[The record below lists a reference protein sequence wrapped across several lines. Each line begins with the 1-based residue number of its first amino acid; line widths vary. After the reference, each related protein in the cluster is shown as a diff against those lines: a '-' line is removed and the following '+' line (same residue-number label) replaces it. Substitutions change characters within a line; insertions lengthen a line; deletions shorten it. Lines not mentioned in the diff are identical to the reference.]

1 MVCAIISPKR
11 QLDSGSI
18 PSFQYSTLIDTLF
31 RFLLIYNF
39 HMPDL
44 PLSGRV
50 ALVTGGAA
58 RLGRAI
64 ALGLAARGADLA
76 LHYNTSE
83 DAANRTAEA
92 IRALGRRC
100 VLIGADLR
108 QPDSAGKLFD
118 TAGAMYGRT
127 DILINS
133 AAVFARGTLEKTSPD
148 LWDKTLAVNLRA
160 PFFLS
165 QAFAAQTENGDII
178 FLTDSRSRRPTAE
191 YLAYT
196 LTKSALITLT
206 RSLAKSL
213 APRIRVNAVAP
224 GAILPPPGEGEEY
237 LQRLVPRIPLNR
249 PGTPEDIVH
258 GVVYLLEASFV
269 TGEVLYIDG
278 GEYL

>member
-1 MVCAIISPKR
+1 MVYGHYIAEPSIRNRAVPSSKQSGMLGNIHR
-11 QLDSGSI
+11 QH
-18 PSFQYSTLIDTLF
+18 
-31 RFLLIYNF
+31 LIYNF
-39 HMPDL
+39 CMSDL
-44 PLSGRV
+44 TLSGRV

-76 LHYNTSE
+76 LHYHSSE
-83 DAANRTAEA
+83 AASSRTAEE
-92 IRALGRRC
+92 IRALGRKC
-100 VLIGADLR
+100 MLVSADLR
-108 QPDSAGKLFD
+108 EANSPARILQAADAFYAKV
-118 TAGAMYGRT
+118 

-133 AAVFARGTLEKTSPD
+133 AAVFERGTLEKTTPE
-148 LWDKTLAVNLRA
+148 LWEKTLAINLRA

-178 FLTDSRSRRPTAE
+178 FLADSRVRRPTVE
-191 YLAYT
+191 FLAYT
-196 LTKSALITLT
+196 LAKSALVTLT

-237 LQRLVPRIPLNR
+237 LQRLIPRIPLKR
-249 PGTPEDIVH
+249 PGSPDDIVR
-258 GVVYLLEASFV
+258 GVAYLLEASFV
-269 TGEVLYIDG
+269 TGEVLHIDG

>member
-1 MVCAIISPKR
+1 MLGNILR
-11 QLDSGSI
+11 
-18 PSFQYSTLIDTLF
+18 YH
-31 RFLLIYNF
+31 LIYNF
-39 HMPDL
+39 YMSDL

-76 LHYNTSE
+76 LHYNSSE
-83 DAANRTAEA
+83 AAAKTTAEE
-92 IRALGRRC
+92 IRALGRKC
-100 VLIGADLR
+100 TLIRADLR
-108 QPDSAGKLFD
+108 QADSPGKIFQA
-118 TAGAMYGRT
+118 AGAVYKKV

-133 AAVFARGTLEKTSPD
+133 AAVFDRGTLEKTSPE
-148 LWDKTLAVNLRA
+148 LWENTLAVNLRA

-178 FLTDSRSRRPTAE
+178 FLADSRVRRPTVE
-191 YLAYT
+191 FLAYT

-237 LQRLVPRIPLNR
+237 LQRLIPRIPLKR
-249 PGTPEDIVH
+249 PGTPDDIMR
-258 GVVYLLEASFV
+258 GVIYLLEASFV
-269 TGEVLYIDG
+269 TGEILHIDG

>member
-1 MVCAIISPKR
+1 MS
-11 QLDSGSI
+11 D
-18 PSFQYSTLIDTLF
+18 F
-31 RFLLIYNF
+31 
-39 HMPDL
+39 

-76 LHYNTSE
+76 LHYNASGT
-83 DAANRTAEA
+83 AARATAEE
-92 IRALGRRC
+92 IRALGRKC
-100 VLIGADLR
+100 LLIGADLR
-108 QPDSAGKLFD
+108 HPDSPEKIFRAADAEYKK
-118 TAGAMYGRT
+118 T

-133 AAVFARGTLEKTSPD
+133 AAVFERGTLEKTTPE
-148 LWDKTLAVNLRA
+148 LWEETLAVNLRA

-165 QAFAAQTENGDII
+165 QAFAAQTESGDIV
-178 FLTDSRSRRPTAE
+178 FLADSRVRRPTVE
-191 YLAYT
+191 FLAYT

-224 GAILPPPGEGEEY
+224 GAILPPPGLGEDY
-237 LQRLVPRIPLNR
+237 LRRLIPRIPLGR
-249 PGTPEDIVH
+249 PSSPDDIVR
-258 GVVYLLEASFV
+258 GVAYLLEASFV
-269 TGEVLYIDG
+269 TGEVLHIDG

>member
-1 MVCAIISPKR
+1 
-11 QLDSGSI
+11 
-18 PSFQYSTLIDTLF
+18 
-31 RFLLIYNF
+31 
-39 HMPDL
+39 MPEL

-50 ALVTGGAA
+50 ALVTGGAV

-83 DAANRTAEA
+83 AAANQTAEA
-92 IRALGRRC
+92 VRALGRRC

-108 QPDSAGKLFD
+108 QIDSPGKLFE
-118 TAGAMYGRT
+118 AASAHYGRT

-133 AAVFARGTLEKTSPD
+133 AAVFERGTLENTSPD
-148 LWDKTLAVNLRA
+148 LWEKTLAVNLRA

-165 QAFAAQTENGDII
+165 QEFAAQSKNGDII
-178 FLTDSRSRRPTAE
+178 FLADSRVRRPTAE
-191 YLAYT
+191 FLAYT
-196 LTKSALITLT
+196 LTKSALVTLT

-224 GAILPPPGEGEEY
+224 GAILPPPDEGEEY
-237 LQRLVPRIPLNR
+237 LQKLVPRIPLNR
-249 PGTPEDIVH
+249 PGTAEDIVR

-269 TGEVLYIDG
+269 TGEVLHIDG

>member
-1 MVCAIISPKR
+1 M
-11 QLDSGSI
+11 LGN
-18 PSFQYSTLIDTLF
+18 FF
-31 RFLLIYNF
+31 RGHLLYNF
-39 HMPDL
+39 YMSEL
-44 PLSGRV
+44 PLSGRW

-83 DAANRTAEA
+83 AAAGQTAEA

-100 VLIGADLR
+100 LLIGADLR
-108 QPDSAGKLFD
+108 QDDSPGKIFQA
-118 TAGAMYGRT
+118 AGAYYGRM

-133 AAVFARGTLEKTSPD
+133 AAVFERGTLENTSPD
-148 LWDKTLAVNLRA
+148 LWEKTLAVNLRA

-165 QAFAAQTENGDII
+165 QAFAAQTKNGDII
-178 FLTDSRSRRPTAE
+178 FLADSRARRPAAE
-191 YLAYT
+191 FLAYT

-224 GAILPPPGEGEEY
+224 GSILPPPGKGEEY
-237 LQRLVPRIPLNR
+237 LQKLIPRIPLNR
-249 PGTPEDIVH
+249 TGTVDDIVC

-269 TGEVLYIDG
+269 TGEVLHIDG

>member
-1 MVCAIISPKR
+1 MSE
-11 QLDSGSI
+11 L
-18 PSFQYSTLIDTLF
+18 T
-31 RFLLIYNF
+31 
-39 HMPDL
+39 
-44 PLSGRV
+44 LSGRV

-83 DAANRTAEA
+83 AAANQTAEA
-92 IRALGRRC
+92 IRVLGRRC
-100 VLIGADLR
+100 LLLGADLR
-108 QPDSAGKLFD
+108 QADSPGKLFEA
-118 TAGAMYGRT
+118 AGAYFGRT

-133 AAVFARGTLEKTSPD
+133 AAVFERGTLEKTTPE
-148 LWDKTLAVNLRA
+148 LWEKTLAINLRA

-178 FLTDSRSRRPTAE
+178 FLADSRARRPDAE
-191 YLAYT
+191 FLAYT
-196 LTKSALITLT
+196 LAKSALITLT

-237 LQRLVPRIPLNR
+237 LQKLISRIPLNR
-249 PGTPEDIVH
+249 TGTAKDIVR

-269 TGEVLYIDG
+269 TGEVLHIDG

>member
-1 MVCAIISPKR
+1 MLGNILQCH
-11 QLDSGSI
+11 
-18 PSFQYSTLIDTLF
+18 
-31 RFLLIYNF
+31 LIYNF
-39 HMPDL
+39 YMSDL
-44 PLSGRV
+44 TLSGRV

-76 LHYNTSE
+76 LHYNSSE
-83 DAANRTAEA
+83 AEAGRTAEE

-100 VLIGADLR
+100 ILIGADLR
-108 QPDSAGKLFD
+108 QADAPEKILHAADAAYKK
-118 TAGAMYGRT
+118 T

-133 AAVFARGTLEKTSPD
+133 AAVFERGTLEKTSPD
-148 LWDKTLAVNLRA
+148 LWEKTLAINLRA

-178 FLTDSRSRRPTAE
+178 FLADSRVRRPTVE
-191 YLAYT
+191 FLAYT

-224 GAILPPPGEGEEY
+224 GVILPPPGEGEEY
-237 LQRLVPRIPLNR
+237 LQRLIPRIPLGR
-249 PGTPEDIVH
+249 HGSPDDIVR
-258 GVVYLLEASFV
+258 GVAYLLEAPFV
-269 TGEVLYIDG
+269 TGEVLHIDG

>member
-1 MVCAIISPKR
+1 MS
-11 QLDSGSI
+11 
-18 PSFQYSTLIDTLF
+18 
-31 RFLLIYNF
+31 
-39 HMPDL
+39 DL
-44 PLSGRV
+44 PLAGRI

-76 LHYNTSE
+76 LHYNSSE
-83 DAANRTAEA
+83 AAAKATAEE
-92 IRALGRRC
+92 IRALGRKC
-100 VLIGADLR
+100 LLIGADLR
-108 QPDSAGKLFD
+108 QAVSPGKIFE
-118 TAGAMYGRT
+118 AAAAYYGRA

-133 AAVFARGTLEKTSPD
+133 AAVFERGTLENTSPD
-148 LWDKTLAVNLRA
+148 LWEKTLAINLRA

-165 QAFAAQTENGDII
+165 QAFAAHTENGDII
-178 FLTDSRSRRPTAE
+178 FLADSRARRPAAE
-191 YLAYT
+191 FLAYT

-237 LQRLVPRIPLNR
+237 LQRLIPRIPLGR
-249 PGTPEDIVH
+249 PGTPEDIVR
-258 GVVYLLEASFV
+258 GIVYLLEASFV
-269 TGEVLYIDG
+269 TGEVLHIDG